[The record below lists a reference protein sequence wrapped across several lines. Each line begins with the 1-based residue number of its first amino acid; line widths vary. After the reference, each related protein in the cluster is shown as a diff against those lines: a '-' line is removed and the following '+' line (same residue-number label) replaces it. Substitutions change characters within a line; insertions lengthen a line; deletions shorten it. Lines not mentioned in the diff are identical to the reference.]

1 LTRLRAFESTQPQ
14 TGAGMR
20 KVIVAAVLV
29 ALSACGGSKKA
40 EAPASAAGTHDSM
53 ATMSHDSMMMKDTTK
68 HQ

>member
-1 LTRLRAFESTQPQ
+1 
-14 TGAGMR
+14 MR
-20 KVIVAAVLV
+20 KVIVTAVLV